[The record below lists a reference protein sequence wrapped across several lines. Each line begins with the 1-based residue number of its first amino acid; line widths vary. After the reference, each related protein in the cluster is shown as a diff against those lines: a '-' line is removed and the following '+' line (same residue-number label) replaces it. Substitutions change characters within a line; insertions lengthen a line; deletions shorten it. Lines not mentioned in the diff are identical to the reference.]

1 MAIDKQIDLIT
12 SQHKTQPK
20 FMAWLSAALTIT
32 DDGVAATKTVPTL
45 FDIDNAIGKQ
55 LDTLGEIVGRSRK
68 VDFQPTDGSSP
79 ELDDANFR
87 LIIKTKIATNQWDG
101 TISQIR
107 DLWANIFEY
116 LMLVIV
122 DNQDM
127 SISLGV
133 VGLSTPLE
141 KDLIANGY
149 ILPKPAGVR
158 ANFSFYDDA
167 IFGYDLDNS
176 AIKGYDEGYWFQAYP
191 LFAYDISNSQLKG
204 YDEGEWA

>member
-1 MAIDKQIDLIT
+1 
-12 SQHKTQPK
+12 
-20 FMAWLSAALTIT
+20 MAWLSAALTIT